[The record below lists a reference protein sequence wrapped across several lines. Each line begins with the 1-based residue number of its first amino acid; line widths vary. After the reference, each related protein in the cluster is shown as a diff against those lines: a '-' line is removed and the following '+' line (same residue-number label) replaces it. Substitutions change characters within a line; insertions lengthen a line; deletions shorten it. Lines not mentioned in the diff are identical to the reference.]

1 MLVQNEP
8 KILHFFGF
16 QLGMPFS
23 DHASSELSRKA
34 KRLDGSE
41 WRGTLLHALLNAF
54 LHLTFL
60 LIFLSFSNWPQKGL
74 T

>member
-1 MLVQNEP
+1 MLIQNES

-16 QLGMPFS
+16 QFGMLFS
-23 DHASSELSRKA
+23 DHASSGLSRKA
-34 KRLDGSE
+34 KRLDSPE

-54 LHLTFL
+54 LHLSFL
-60 LIFLSFSNWPQKGL
+60 LIFLSLSNWPQKGL